1 MRVVKSLAILLF
13 AVGALCANEPQID
26 PKTKLK
32 IAKGFETVS
41 VTCTACHGASQI
53 YNTGLT
59 RDEWLEAI
67 RWMQAEEGLW
77 QFEPAVEKEILDY
90 LETNYPPK
98 N

>member
-1 MRVVKSLAILLF
+1 MRLLRVLIVF
-13 AVGALCANEPQID
+13 AFVTAGALNANEPQID

-32 IAKGFETVS
+32 IAKGFEIVS

-59 RDEWLEAI
+59 RAEWLEAI

-77 QFEPAVEKEILDY
+77 TFEPEVEKEILDY
-90 LETNYPPK
+90 LEINYPPR
-98 N
+98 